1 MGRNGKEVRKEEGGW
16 GWGGA
21 AGPIKSL
28 LVVFRPAELP
38 PAAAAL
44 DCFPINV

>member
-1 MGRNGKEVRKEEGGW
+1 MGVGGEGSRAKVPT
-16 GWGGA
+16 GA

-28 LVVFRPAELP
+28 LVVFRPAEFP